1 MTSIRITP
9 ALSPSTARCGLG
21 TYTRTRSISQTRN
34 IYRDLFCSSGILS
47 FFAIYISVPVILRRV
62 KTFSTEV
69 FATELTR
76 TLFGGLRGL
85 LALSTLDKRKR
96 NVAVALVVLQVHM
109 SMYAC
114 FIRRVSHSRFLEL
127 YLQQQHVCCWLVG
140 CLTSFHPVTRQ
151 AGAD

>member
-1 MTSIRITP
+1 M
-9 ALSPSTARCGLG
+9 
-21 TYTRTRSISQTRN
+21 
-34 IYRDLFCSSGILS
+34 
-47 FFAIYISVPVILRRV
+47 ILRRV

-127 YLQQQHVCCWLVG
+127 
-140 CLTSFHPVTRQ
+140 
-151 AGAD
+151 